1 MDPLSLILS
10 LVLPLVPEPHRTYL
24 HAAIVAWLYVTTVA
38 SIATA
43 KLPAWAFKR
52 WRVLRVLS
60 WLSVLAPRD
69 GAGTV
74 KLPFTTPQAPGVLA
88 DLARF
93 RAGAERI
100 ADAAAPL
107 IPGAPPSDGQRGAV
121 RVELLVLVACGAMIL
136 AGIARELGV
145 VAALGV
151 VCLCVAAAVAWIA
164 RARRVAPLRYPEP
177 PAPRAALALVVLVG
191 ALGLRCTPTPT
202 PIDGGPA
209 VTPSSWTATA
219 RVVLT
224 TLRWAVPAARVITDL
239 TVAEPGRTQVAR
251 ALDATTQAAER
262 FQSAVDA
269 YERAGGDRCAARAAV
284 AGLHS
289 ALVVVAQTLAD
300 NGIALGTTLERVV
313 DGVASIADA
322 LIPACD
328 ADAGWASAAS
338 AGDASNA
345 TLRAIAARAG
355 RPLSRVLDDLRP
367 VDGGVR

>member
-10 LVLPLVPEPHRTYL
+10 LVLPLVPEPHRTYV

-121 RVELLVLVACGAMIL
+121 RVGALLVISGAVIL
-136 AGIARELGV
+136 ATV
-145 VAALGV
+145 VG
-151 VCLCVAAAVAWIA
+151 AVAVGCREA
-164 RARRVAPLRYPEP
+164 ANCDRRVDSWRCSPAGRPERCAEGNVWRSHYYGP
-177 PAPRAALALVVLVG
+177 CSLSRQRCVVLVG
-191 ALGLRCTPTPT
+191 AATCL
-202 PIDGGPA
+202 PIVDA
-209 VTPSSWTATA
+209 ATSS
-219 RVVLT
+219 LT
-224 TLRWAVPAARVITDL
+224 T
-239 TVAEPGRTQVAR
+239 
-251 ALDATTQAAER
+251 DA
-262 FQSAVDA
+262 S
-269 YERAGGDRCAARAAV
+269 
-284 AGLHS
+284 
-289 ALVVVAQTLAD
+289 
-300 NGIALGTTLERVV
+300 
-313 DGVASIADA
+313 
-322 LIPACD
+322 
-328 ADAGWASAAS
+328 
-338 AGDASNA
+338 ASNA
-345 TLRAIAARAG
+345 E
-355 RPLSRVLDDLRP
+355 
-367 VDGGVR
+367 